1 MGKQIELGR
10 VQGSLAALRYSASS
24 IRIKTP
30 WHPPTRAKFLDLV
43 GCFSDKCWTSL
54 YLPLAM
60 VLWFMGV
67 LHGLLAVSLVCVL
80 IGSADYTKM
89 LVGEGRD
96 GEGKGL
102 RMEEGRV

>member
-1 MGKQIELGR
+1 
-10 VQGSLAALRYSASS
+10 
-24 IRIKTP
+24 
-30 WHPPTRAKFLDLV
+30 
-43 GCFSDKCWTSL
+43 
-54 YLPLAM
+54 
-60 VLWFMGV
+60 MGV

-102 RMEEGRV
+102 RMDEGRV